1 MNNATKS
8 ETTPGAVPPVR
19 SRPLL
24 ADDFTF
30 KTRLPNGVEVEMNA
44 LAAEELCVKLE
55 SFGDDCSNGCK
66 RMRVAIRK
74 AINICTAKRK
84 LRLRNE

>member
-1 MNNATKS
+1 MNDAMQL
-8 ETTPGAVPPVR
+8 EATPGAVPPVR

-44 LAAEELCVKLE
+44 IAAEELCEKLE

-66 RMRVAIRK
+66 RMRAAIRD
-74 AINICTAKRK
+74 AINTCTANGK
-84 LRLRNE
+84 